1 MTVCQSAPSHF
12 PNKFWGITDGTLQNT
27 WRQFGTKRVLK
38 YPLQFKFI
46 FPGINQIKQ
55 NLIWIASHGK
65 RYAIIHVDTNK
76 FCHRLA
82 RKEDAGI
89 ILRFRDLSRRNE
101 WLFGAKNLKGHSD
114 AISISPDVPP
124 VLRAVKK
131 DLPQK
136 RKDLSPVDRKTAH
149 IRYLRQWPYMELVV
163 GKNRKIRSDIKKVS
177 VVENILGFNA
187 LYSPQENM

>member
-1 MTVCQSAPSHF
+1 MQTLDLDMHRRKWSLTI
-12 PNKFWGITDGTLQNT
+12 NGIKG
-27 WRQFGTKRVLK
+27 
-38 YPLQFKFI
+38 
-46 FPGINQIKQ
+46 
-55 NLIWIASHGK
+55 ASGGDD
-65 RYAIIHVDTNK
+65 VDTRNACVQLARDHLGIPDADPNDLAA
-76 FCHRLA
+76 CHRLA

-114 AISISPDVPP
+114 AISIIPDVPP

-131 DLPQK
+131 DLLQK
-136 RKDLSPVDRKTAH
+136 RKALSPVDRKTAH

-163 GKNRKIRSDIKKVS
+163 GKNRKIRSDIKKDS